1 MYRFVVLYSWELTLG
16 CVIFVAIKSLGQVGQ
31 LFFQHVISPTF
42 GALVVDRGKL
52 ADVPVN
58 QVLFLQNFSDLLK
71 VKRQITLVIFES
83 QALAQMVSKFFI
95 LIARFLRYTM
105 NPAQVFS
112 ATLLGMFS
120 IALISKN

>member
-1 MYRFVVLYSWELTLG
+1 
-16 CVIFVAIKSLGQVGQ
+16 
-31 LFFQHVISPTF
+31 
-42 GALVVDRGKL
+42 L

-58 QVLFLQNFSDLLK
+58 HVLFLQNFSDLLK